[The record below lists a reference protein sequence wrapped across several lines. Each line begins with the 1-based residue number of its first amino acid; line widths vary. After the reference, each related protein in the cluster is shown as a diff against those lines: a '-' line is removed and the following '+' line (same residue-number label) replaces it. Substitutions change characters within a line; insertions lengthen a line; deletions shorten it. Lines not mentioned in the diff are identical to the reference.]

1 MLGILAGAAPRCP
14 AVNPLEMGQS
24 KPKGRSGRRPGAGS
38 CDVAD
43 KPLLEEMHGL
53 ITDGLAKSPNDA
65 AGRLADKAQGGS
77 MTTRESKQ
85 TRLAKGYRKIYPVG
99 AK

>member
-1 MLGILAGAAPRCP
+1 
-14 AVNPLEMGQS
+14 
-24 KPKGRSGRRPGAGS
+24 
-38 CDVAD
+38 
-43 KPLLEEMHGL
+43 MHRL

-65 AGRLADKAQGGS
+65 AGQLADKAQGGS